1 MPELSVLIL
10 TTDEDQRTLL
20 PLLVDGTAIAKTVN
34 TIFGFPEGTTDA
46 VVRRIKDSRAD
57 VTLIDIPPRD
67 SGAALR
73 AIELLRVVSPE
84 TTIFAIGEM
93 SQPHVIV
100 NAMRAGA
107 REYLERPTSTHLLLE
122 ALARL
127 TSAQRKAHANST
139 RGKVFTVINAKGGSG
154 ATTIA
159 VNTALALQALHGNVA
174 LVDVA
179 TLGHAALHLNLKP
192 GFTLSDALHNL
203 HRLDG
208 TLLEGYMGRHERG
221 LHLLAGPTEPS
232 VTSGASAE
240 FARLF
245 DLLVLQYGHVVVDA
259 SSRLDPVTRVICD
272 LSDHVLLVAQ
282 ADVTSLWSAQKMQ
295 SFLADSDRLSLVL
308 NRFRKIPGFSES
320 DVESA
325 TQTKL
330 IWKVPNQYALI
341 AQGIDR
347 GIPVTEQNHSEIA
360 RSFIGLASALTPREE
375 EETTKRKTWS
385 LFRSA

>member
-10 TTDEDQRTLL
+10 TTDEDQRSLL
-20 PLLVDGTAIAKTVN
+20 PILVDGTAIARTAA
-34 TIFGFPEGTTDA
+34 TIPGFPIGTTDPII
-46 VVRRIKDSRAD
+46 RRIKDAHAD
-57 VTLIDIPPRD
+57 VILVDIPPRD
-67 SGAALR
+67 AGAAMR
-73 AIELLRVVSPE
+73 AIELLHTVAPQ

-100 NAMRAGA
+100 TAMRAGA
-107 REYLERPTSTHLLLE
+107 REFLERPTSTHNVLE

-139 RGKVFTVINAKGGSG
+139 RGKVFTFVNAKGGSG
-154 ATTIA
+154 ATTLA
-159 VNTALALQALHGNVA
+159 VNTSLALQSLHGNVV

-192 GFTLSDALHNL
+192 GFTVMDAIRNV

-208 TLLEGYMGRHERG
+208 TLLEGYIGRHERG
-221 LHLLAGPTEPS
+221 LHLLAGATEPS
-232 VTSGASAE
+232 VAEPSSAE

-245 DLLVLQYGHVVVDA
+245 DLLVTQYGHVVVDA
-259 SSRLDPVTRVICD
+259 SSRLDAVTRVICD
-272 LSDHVLLVAQ
+272 LSDQVLLVAQ
-282 ADVTSLWSAQKMQ
+282 ADVTSLWSATKVQG
-295 SFLADSDRLSLVL
+295 FLGERERLRLVL
-308 NRFRKIPGFSES
+308 NRFRKIAGFSES

-325 TQTKL
+325 TQSKL
-330 IWKVPNQYALI
+330 LWKIPNQYTLI

-347 GIPVTEQNHSEIA
+347 GAPVTEQNHSEIA
-360 RSFIGLASALTPREE
+360 RSFVGLASALTPREE
-375 EETTKRKTWS
+375 EEAAKRKPWS

>member
-10 TTDEDQRTLL
+10 TSDEDQRTLL
-20 PLLVDGTAIAKTVN
+20 PILVDGTAIARTVN
-34 TIFGFPEGTTDA
+34 TIFGFPLGTTDP
-46 VVRRIKDSRAD
+46 VVRRIKDAHAD
-57 VTLIDIPPRD
+57 VILIDIPPRD
-67 SGAALR
+67 SGTALR
-73 AIELLRVVSPE
+73 AVELLHTVFPE

-93 SQPHVIV
+93 SQPQTIV

-107 REYLERPTSTHLLLE
+107 REFLERPTSTHHLLE

-159 VNTALALQALHGNVA
+159 INTALALQSIHGNVA

-179 TLGHAALHLNLKP
+179 PLGHAALHLNSKP
-192 GFTLSDALHNL
+192 AFTVMDAIRNL

-208 TLLEGYMGRHERG
+208 TLLEGYMCRHERG
-221 LHLLAGPTEPS
+221 LHLLAGVTEPS
-232 VTSGASAE
+232 TQEPSSAE

-245 DLLVLQYGHVVVDA
+245 DLLVTQYGHVVVDA
-259 SSRLDPVTRVICD
+259 SSRLDVVTRVICD
-272 LSDHVLLVAQ
+272 LSDQVLLVAQ
-282 ADVTSLWSAQKMQ
+282 ADVTSLWSAVKIQA
-295 SFLADSDRLSLVL
+295 FLGDRDRLRLVL
-308 NRFRKIPGFSES
+308 NRFRKIPGFSET

-325 TQTKL
+325 TQSKL
-330 IWKVPNQYALI
+330 LWKVPNQYALV

-347 GIPVTEQNHSEIA
+347 GSPVTEQNHSEIA
-360 RSFIGLASALTPREE
+360 RSFVGLASALTPREE
-375 EETTKRKTWS
+375 EEATKRKVWS

>member
-20 PLLVDGTAIAKTVN
+20 PLLVDGTAIEKTVN

-46 VVRRIKDSRAD
+46 VVRRIKDSHAD

-67 SGAALR
+67 SAAALR
-73 AIELLRVVSPE
+73 AIELLHTVSPE

-107 REYLERPTSTHLLLE
+107 REYLERPTSTHHLLE

-159 VNTALALQALHGNVA
+159 VNTALALQALNGNVA
-174 LVDVA
+174 LVDVD

-192 GFTLSDALHNL
+192 GFTVMDALRNL

-221 LHLLAGPTEPS
+221 LQLLAGT
-232 VTSGASAE
+232 T
-240 FARLF
+240 
-245 DLLVLQYGHVVVDA
+245 
-259 SSRLDPVTRVICD
+259 
-272 LSDHVLLVAQ
+272 
-282 ADVTSLWSAQKMQ
+282 
-295 SFLADSDRLSLVL
+295 
-308 NRFRKIPGFSES
+308 
-320 DVESA
+320 
-325 TQTKL
+325 
-330 IWKVPNQYALI
+330 
-341 AQGIDR
+341 
-347 GIPVTEQNHSEIA
+347 
-360 RSFIGLASALTPREE
+360 
-375 EETTKRKTWS
+375 ETTVG
-385 LFRSA
+385 